1 MPSSREAVQ
10 AFQESVPTAAP
21 ARLAFVTSTP
31 LTVSEGSGTYVGIRE
46 LARHLE
52 ERQVRVATYA
62 PTFWSPSFTLKRWLF
77 NMVIAKRLRV
87 EQHDWVVGFDL
98 DGFHYGRR
106 PVAPYVASI
115 KGVIAD
121 ELRNEHG
128 FVRLMLGVQ
137 AAFERLAVRRA
148 RVVVATSGYSR
159 DRIVD
164 AYAIPAAKVVLV
176 PELIDLRGWDTEYE
190 ARPAREAEPP

>member
-10 AFQESVPTAAP
+10 AFQKSAPTAAP

-31 LTVSEGSGTYVGIRE
+31 LSVSKGSGTYVGIRE

-62 PTFWSPSFTLKRWLF
+62 PTFWSPSYTLKRLLF
-77 NMVIAKRLRV
+77 NVLIARRLRR

-98 DGFHYGRR
+98 DGFHYGRK
-106 PVAPYVASI
+106 PVAPYVASV

-121 ELRNEHG
+121 ELKNERG
-128 FVRLMLGVQ
+128 VVRFMLGV
-137 AAFERLAVRRA
+137 
-148 RVVVATSGYSR
+148 
-159 DRIVD
+159 
-164 AYAIPAAKVVLV
+164 
-176 PELIDLRGWDTEYE
+176 
-190 ARPAREAEPP
+190 